1 MTTPEVQ
8 PEIMQGLARYFASR
22 EQQRAEQVA
31 SVLGAM
37 NPRERK
43 LVREAAVMGYVRG
56 TMAGAVDG
64 RAGRE
69 AEIPHDRDILALVVS
84 CCLSIPDLYPTFE
97 QMERLAV
104 RRAARG
110 AATGEVTS

>member
-1 MTTPEVQ
+1 MTAPEVQ
-8 PEIMQGLARYFASR
+8 PDIMQGLGSYFAAR
-22 EQQRAEQVA
+22 ERQRAEQVA

-56 TMAGAVDG
+56 TMAGAVDA

-69 AEIPHDRDILALVVS
+69 TEIPHDRDILALVVS
-84 CCLSIPDLYPTFE
+84 CCLSIPDLYPTFGR
-97 QMERLAV
+97 MERLAI
-104 RRAARG
+104 RRAAR
-110 AATGEVTS
+110 ASGEVAS